1 MTFVAWKNL
10 LETWYNELKKI
21 SRAYFHFQAN
31 LLILQQLIDKNSTE
45 AELPVIFKIIELKE
59 QASGILDEK
68 SRGTLEFS
76 TFFARQTSQNGG
88 FNLVRI
94 YICSRV

>member
-1 MTFVAWKNL
+1 MSWKKFQEHIFVFKQ
-10 LETWYNELKKI
+10 TQY
-21 SRAYFHFQAN
+21 

-94 YICSRV
+94 YICSRVW